1 MKKRYRNSN
10 LMNILLFVC
19 GLLMC
24 LYPFISGIY
33 TSYTQS
39 QLIQTYEDNSSS
51 LSENQI
57 NEEIQKAIDYNNLLY
72 QKQLNPFNNNAI
84 SLKAYNEI
92 LNISDSSIIGSI
104 EIPIIDVNMP
114 IYHGTSE
121 TILSKG
127 AGHMEETSFPIG
139 GENTHSVITGHR
151 GLPSSKLFTRL
162 DELQKNDLFYINV
175 LNQTIAYKID
185 KISIVTPNNID
196 SINIESGKD
205 LVTLITCT
213 PYGLNTHRLLVT
225 GHRVP
230 FEKEVK
236 KNIEPKSMSLREL
249 FFIVLPLLFIIF
261 GIIIFKKKKGVGSYE
276 KDC

>member
-57 NEEIQKAIDYNNLLY
+57 NEEIQKAIDYNNSLY

-84 SLKAYNEI
+84 SLKAYNDI
-92 LNISDSSIIGSI
+92 LNISDTSIIGSI
-104 EIPIIDVNMP
+104 EIPVIDVNMP

-249 FFIVLPLLFIIF
+249 LFIVLPLLFIIF

>member
-57 NEEIQKAIDYNNLLY
+57 NEEIQKAIDYNNSLY
-72 QKQLNPFNNNAI
+72 QKQLNPFNNNTI
-84 SLKAYNEI
+84 SLKAYNDI

-104 EIPIIDVNMP
+104 EIPVIDVNMP

-127 AGHMEETSFPIG
+127 AGHMEGTSFPIG

-213 PYGLNTHRLLVT
+213 PYGLNTHRLLIT
-225 GHRVP
+225 GHRIP

-249 FFIVLPLLFIIF
+249 FFIALPLLFIIF

>member
-57 NEEIQKAIDYNNLLY
+57 NEEIQKAIDYNNSLY

-84 SLKAYNEI
+84 SLKAYNDI

-104 EIPIIDVNMP
+104 EIPVIDVNMP

-175 LNQTIAYKID
+175 LNQTIAYEID

-225 GHRVP
+225 GHRIP

>member
-57 NEEIQKAIDYNNLLY
+57 NEEIQKAIDYNNSLY

-84 SLKAYNEI
+84 SLKAYNDI

-104 EIPIIDVNMP
+104 EIPVIDVNMP